1 MVQVR
6 IRLQCWLQTKAAQQA
21 QQLELLDLQ
30 DNQLEHRNDE
40 VRPEDPGVPHDPPG
54 PDVPGAPGGTEVP
67 DVPINPET
75 DQPAGTDEVDGAD
88 YGHGGISDDEGEP
101 D

>member
-1 MVQVR
+1 MSDQSEPQDAQVPDDKR
-6 IRLQCWLQTKAAQQA
+6 
-21 QQLELLDLQ
+21 DG
-30 DNQLEHRNDE
+30 HE